1 MTTTTTSRINL
12 GTLTVLAREALDA
25 AKELLLERGIRP
37 TAYHL
42 YCWAGERIER
52 ALLDERKMALIE
64 LRDAL
69 VHAALTQ
76 AGEVE

>member
-1 MTTTTTSRINL
+1 MTTTTSRITL

-25 AKELLLERGIRP
+25 ARELLLERGIQP

-42 YCWAGERIER
+42 YCWAGDRVESVLIQERR
-52 ALLDERKMALIE
+52 LALIE

-76 AGEVE
+76 AGEVD